1 MSCETKKNG
10 GCQEVSKTSPK
21 EKTRPD
27 ATTDPGEQTN
37 HEIVDRKVSLLVA
50 AASAMAT
57 GCEPCMDQ
65 IIPNLIEAR
74 VSDADIRKAVE
85 IGQRV
90 KDAAADYMKEVAD
103 VLAGT
108 RLAGSRGSVRAVND
122 PTPEGGACC
131 G

>member
-1 MSCETKKNG
+1 MSYEAKVNG
-10 GCQEVSKTSPK
+10 GCREASSASWN
-21 EKTRPD
+21 EKTRPN
-27 ATTDPGEQTN
+27 ATAEEGDEVTPG
-37 HEIVDRKVSLLVA
+37 IVDRKVSLLVA

-57 GCEPCMDQ
+57 GCEPSMDQ
-65 IIPNLIEAR
+65 IIPNLIEAG
-74 VSDADIRKAVE
+74 VADADIRRAVE

-108 RLAGSRGSVRAVND
+108 QLVRNPGSELAMNN
-122 PTPEGGACC
+122 PTTEVSGCC

>member
-1 MSCETKKNG
+1 MSCESKKNG
-10 GCQEVSKTSPK
+10 GCRETSKALPD
-21 EKTRPD
+21 EKPGS
-27 ATTDPGEQTN
+27 TDTIIRRGPVPT
-37 HEIVDRKVSLLVA
+37 EIVNRQVSLLVA
-50 AASAMAT
+50 AASAMAA

-65 IIPNLIEAR
+65 IIPNLIDAG
-74 VSDADIRKAVE
+74 VADADIRRAVE

-108 RLAGSRGSVRAVND
+108 QLVVGRGSEPAVSN
-122 PTPEGGACC
+122 PAPEGNSCC